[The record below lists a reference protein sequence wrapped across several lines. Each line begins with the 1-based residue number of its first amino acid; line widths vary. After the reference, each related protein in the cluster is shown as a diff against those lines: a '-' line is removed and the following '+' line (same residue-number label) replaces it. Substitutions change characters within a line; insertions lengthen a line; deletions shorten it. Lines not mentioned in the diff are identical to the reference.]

1 MPIMILTLLVVL
13 VLAVVIIAVVVMGME
28 GTGKERHPEIANAMA
43 RTARHLNGEGEPP
56 KALVNLIDEFEE
68 APRDLPNKLRS
79 LRSARSAVS
88 AASAGLP
95 EDAEP
100 TPAGQPVAADARGKA
115 EPSDEPVAAEA
126 TAPQQVPVAGG
137 TPSEAPTETAP
148 RDAQPAREPEQGA
161 APVSEADE
169 GVSSDPVVE
178 QLNRPPVQ
186 RSGKRRKNRKRAQV
200 HAVES
205 SGRAPLTIVPDASAQ
220 TVAPRPSPE
229 ELNESLAAALSAPA
243 VDDPDA
249 ADPYG
254 VWGADE
260 LDPEPAPAQQ
270 RVHLGRG
277 RRA

>member
-88 AASAGLP
+88 AASASLP
-95 EDAEP
+95 EAAEP
-100 TPAGQPVAADARGKA
+100 TPGEQPVAADAPGKA
-115 EPSDEPVAAEA
+115 EPVAAEA
-126 TAPQQVPVAGG
+126 TAPQQELVAEGA
-137 TPSEAPTETAP
+137 PSKAPLETASQ
-148 RDAQPAREPEQGA
+148 DAQPAPEAEQGA
-161 APVSEADE
+161 APVREAG
-169 GVSSDPVVE
+169 GVGSDPVVE
-178 QLNRPPVQ
+178 QLNRPVQ

-200 HAVES
+200 HAPES
-205 SGRAPLTIVPDASAQ
+205 AGRAPLTVVPDASPQA
-220 TVAPRPSPE
+220 VAPRPSPE